1 MGLRVCQNDCHK
13 GRCQLEGC
21 WARRVVP
28 TCPASGRERQS
39 PGAGVDQLSA
49 DLTAVLLVLR
59 RGVAAVAALEAVA
72 VGAVLEAV
80 AVGAVLEAVA
90 VEDLVARVRLAGE
103 GDAVSVAGAAFGVV
117 GFETLLCDDGVI
129 CTRTE
134 GGCEARDEA
143 RPGSRSGSSMRVP
156 TRETSGE

>member
-13 GRCQLEGC
+13 GRGRIEGC
-21 WARRVVP
+21 CARRLVP
-28 TCPASGRERQS
+28 TCPASSRERRS
-39 PGAGVDQLSA
+39 PGVGVDQLSA
-49 DLTAVLLVLR
+49 DLAAVLLVLR
-59 RGVAAVAALEAVA
+59 RGVAAVAA
-72 VGAVLEAV
+72 LEAV